1 MRMRV
6 IDAGV
11 ETRMSVPARI
21 GAGARAV
28 LRLLPAPRST
38 PFTFYYLVVLALTTL
53 LLHYGRPSVVHRL
66 LALSSTDVVN
76 LQRHPV
82 QALLLSAL
90 WLSDQNWLIY
100 ALIFTA
106 VIAPLE
112 RRIGTRWTILIFASG
127 HVLATLATELPV
139 LVAVHTHLLPWVDAH
154 LLDVGVSYGF
164 FAVAGALSILLPTP
178 ARWWV
183 LGLLNAS
190 IVAIYLEMDP
200 GSADALVTVAG
211 HVLSLY
217 IGMLGWLP
225 WLRRRGLVSS
235 LRLPPWPTGWWTRRR
250 KAVVASATVSAGT
263 P

>member
-1 MRMRV
+1 
-6 IDAGV
+6 
-11 ETRMSVPARI
+11 
-21 GAGARAV
+21 V
-28 LRLLPAPRST
+28 LRLLPAPRTT
-38 PFTFYYLVVLALTTL
+38 PFTFYYLGVLALTTL
-53 LLHYGRPSVVHRL
+53 LLRFGRPAAVHRL

-76 LQRHPV
+76 LQRHPI

-90 WLSDQNWLIY
+90 WLSDQHWLIY

-112 RRIGTRWTILIFASG
+112 RLIGTRWTILIFASG

-139 LVAVHTHLLPWVDAH
+139 LVAVHAHLLPWVDAH

-164 FAVAGALSILLPTP
+164 FAVAGALSVLLPTP

-183 LGLLNAS
+183 LALLNAS
-190 IVAIYLEMDP
+190 ILAIYLGMDP
-200 GSADALVTVAG
+200 ASVEALVTVAG
-211 HVLSLY
+211 HILSLY

-225 WLRRRGLVSS
+225 WLRRRGLVGS
-235 LRLPPWPTGWWTRRR
+235 LRVPLLANRRKTDDPTGVIT
-250 KAVVASATVSAGT
+250 AATAAPAGT